1 MYFNVFRYFDRTT
14 LIIILLLIIGNGSNL
29 VKQAFLA
36 NGFTPEIYSEWGV
49 AILVS
54 QILYNFGSLGF
65 QQFSTRQAAI
75 YRSRKKKLLIN
86 RLVVKELSVYT
97 YLLPISIPIIYYV
110 VAKPTPILFGIMFFY
125 SLSNVYLNAV
135 SSPIHIK
142 SSLEL
147 SKIQSTRM
155 IGGTLIAVVTCY
167 LSESL
172 ILTLIN
178 ESIWV
183 LILGI
188 LIFKK
193 QNFNIKKKYFKPDL
207 NYKVLIPFFLPVALG
222 TISTSL
228 SRILAID
235 FFSKELL
242 GIYFFILIFVS
253 IGTTFQRGIS
263 IFFGPIITSGL
274 QNSQDIQNKFIL
286 KCWLAISIF
295 ALLTGLIVSIF
306 VPVII
311 NNFYLSYSPSLILI
325 IPAICLLMA
334 TMCNIWSIYFLVGG
348 FEKYLYFPSLAHIFS
363 VFFVY
368 FFIVDIEN
376 FQLKDMSYFIY
387 SEAFVT
393 FFTPL
398 LIFFIFIRKKI

>member
-235 FFSKELL
+235 FF
-242 GIYFFILIFVS
+242 
-253 IGTTFQRGIS
+253 
-263 IFFGPIITSGL
+263 
-274 QNSQDIQNKFIL
+274 D
-286 KCWLAISIF
+286 
-295 ALLTGLIVSIF
+295 
-306 VPVII
+306 
-311 NNFYLSYSPSLILI
+311 
-325 IPAICLLMA
+325 
-334 TMCNIWSIYFLVGG
+334 FL
-348 FEKYLYFPSLAHIFS
+348 
-363 VFFVY
+363 
-368 FFIVDIEN
+368 
-376 FQLKDMSYFIY
+376 
-387 SEAFVT
+387 
-393 FFTPL
+393 
-398 LIFFIFIRKKI
+398 